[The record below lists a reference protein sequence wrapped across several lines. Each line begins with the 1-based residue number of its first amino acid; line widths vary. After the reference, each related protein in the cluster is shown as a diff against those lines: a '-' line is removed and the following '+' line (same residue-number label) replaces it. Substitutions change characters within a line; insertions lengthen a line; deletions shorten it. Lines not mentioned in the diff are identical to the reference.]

1 MIGLRSRTSPAS
13 MRAPTERR
21 APATLRRVELRLS
34 RLCATHDRHFGDLRI
49 LRAQPDLSYP
59 IFTAS
64 GTVMSRLARARCMFR
79 KAWIAEEEE
88 ESVPI

>member
-34 RLCATHDRHFGDLRI
+34 HLCATHDRHFGDWRI

-59 IFTAS
+59 VVVTPAAAITSLLRFPKVQFPLVNDRS
-64 GTVMSRLARARCMFR
+64 DGEL
-79 KAWIAEEEE
+79 
-88 ESVPI
+88 

>member
-34 RLCATHDRHFGDLRI
+34 HLCATHDRHFGDWRI

-59 IFTAS
+59 VGSYAGGSNYKPSAI
-64 GTVMSRLARARCMFR
+64 
-79 KAWIAEEEE
+79 
-88 ESVPI
+88 P